1 MAQRMR
7 DYRAEI
13 GDKRRQN
20 FALFQQKSQ
29 ETIMRAEKLTLS
41 GMEDVDTDDTKD
53 DLEMNVFFKSS
64 DLLRTFKHESVR
76 ANLQQQKS

>member
-13 GDKRRQN
+13 GDKRRKN

-29 ETIMRAEKLTLS
+29 ETIMRAEKLTVS
-41 GMEDVDTDDTKD
+41 GLENVDSDETKE
-53 DLEMNVFFKSS
+53 DLEMNFFFKSS
-64 DLLRTFKHESVR
+64 DLLRAFKHDSV
-76 ANLQQQKS
+76 

>member
-13 GDKRRQN
+13 GDKRRKN

-29 ETIMRAEKLTLS
+29 ETIMRAEKLTVS
-41 GMEDVDTDDTKD
+41 GLENVYSDETKE
-53 DLEMNVFFKSS
+53 DLEMNFFFKSS
-64 DLLRTFKHESVR
+64 DLLRTFKHDSV
-76 ANLQQQKS
+76 

>member
-13 GDKRRQN
+13 GDKRRKN

-29 ETIMRAEKLTLS
+29 ETLMRAEKLTVS
-41 GMEDVDTDDTKD
+41 GLENVDSDETKE
-53 DLEMNVFFKSS
+53 DLEMNFFFKSS
-64 DLLRTFKHESVR
+64 DLLRTFKHDSV
-76 ANLQQQKS
+76 

>member
-13 GDKRRQN
+13 GDKRRKN

-29 ETIMRAEKLTLS
+29 ETIMRAEKLTVS
-41 GMEDVDTDDTKD
+41 GLENVDSDETKE
-53 DLEMNVFFKSS
+53 DLEMNFFFKSS
-64 DLLRTFKHESVR
+64 DLLRTFKHDSV
-76 ANLQQQKS
+76 

>member
-41 GMEDVDTDDTKD
+41 GMEDVDSDDTKD

-64 DLLRTFKHESVR
+64 NIEGYCLR
-76 ANLQQQKS
+76 